1 MARVPMPEMDVRT
14 VAIPMTVTVHGP
26 MMVMVVVMH
35 VVMPVV
41 VIRMMCA
48 VSEKAVAETGM
59 KEAMMATT
67 ESVRARIHLREDDT
81 ENEYS
86 HDGSKLFQN
95 HNVRRACKN
104 SACIIGFRRAKFER
118 LRRQTFGI
126 VKQKRHAWT

>member
-1 MARVPMPEMDVRT
+1 MARVPMPEMDVPT

-67 ESVRARIHLREDDT
+67 ESVRARIHLSEDDT

-95 HNVRRACKN
+95 HNVSRACKN
-104 SACIIGFRRAKFER
+104 SARIIGFRHAKFER
-118 LRRQTFGI
+118 PGRQTCGI

>member
-1 MARVPMPEMDVRT
+1 MARVPMPEMDVPT

-26 MMVMVVVMH
+26 VMVVIMVMH

-48 VSEKAVAETGM
+48 VAEKAVAETGM

-67 ESVRARIHLREDDT
+67 ESVRARIHLREDDS

-95 HNVRRACKN
+95 HNVSRACKN
-104 SACIIGFRRAKFER
+104 SARIIGFRPPKFER
-118 LRRQTFGI
+118 LRRQTRGI

>member
-1 MARVPMPEMDVRT
+1 MPEMDVPT

-26 MMVMVVVMH
+26 MMVVVMVMH
-35 VVMPVV
+35 VVMPVA

-48 VSEKAVAETGM
+48 VSEKAVSETGM

-67 ESVRARIHLREDDT
+67 ESVRARIHLSEDDT

-86 HDGSKLFQN
+86 RDGSKLFQN
-95 HNVRRACKN
+95 HNVSRACKN
-104 SACIIGFRRAKFER
+104 SARIIGFRHAKFER
-118 LRRQTFGI
+118 LGRQTCGI